1 MNDDLNRWLDGDVDG
16 RELDADT
23 RRDAELWSRIDASLR
38 SDVPGPAPAWIES
51 RVMTEIA
58 QKQARPSRSGPLAWL
73 TRPRTVRVSPLSA
86 GALVAA
92 ALALVALPIWRSGG
106 APAPDPVDAAPAS
119 VVYVQFSLE
128 APGAQTVAVSGD
140 FNEWSADAVM
150 SDPDGDGV
158 WTLRLPMDPGV
169 HEYMFVI
176 DGERWVTDP
185 LAERTTDDGFGNR
198 NAILAVS
205 LPDRSS

>member
-16 RELDADT
+16 RALDADT

-51 RVMTEIA
+51 RVMAEIA
-58 QKQARPSRSGPLAWL
+58 ESRAARPRAGLLAWL
-73 TRPRTVRVSPLSA
+73 TRPRTIRLSPLSG
-86 GALVAA
+86 GALAA
-92 ALALVALPIWRSGG
+92 AVLALVALPVWWPAAD
-106 APAPDPVDAAPAS
+106 APPEAPPALAS

-128 APGAQTVAVSGD
+128 APDARTVAVSGD

>member
-1 MNDDLNRWLDGDVDG
+1 MNDDLHRWLDGDVDG
-16 RELDADT
+16 RQLDADT

-38 SDVPGPAPAWIES
+38 SDLPGPAPAWIEG
-51 RVMTEIA
+51 RVMAEIG
-58 QKQARPSRSGPLAWL
+58 AREASPRTGLLAWL
-73 TRPRTVRVSPLSA
+73 TRPRTIRLSPLSA
-86 GALVAA
+86 GGLATA
-92 ALALVALPIWRSGG
+92 ALLLVLLPIRRSADPESPV
-106 APAPDPVDAAPAS
+106 APAADLA

-128 APGAQTVAVSGD
+128 APDARTVAVSGD
-140 FNEWSADAVM
+140 FNQWSADAEM

-158 WTLRLPMDPGV
+158 WTLRVPVDPGV

-185 LAERTTDDGFGNR
+185 LAERTTEDGFGNR
-198 NAILAVS
+198 NAILAVA